1 MKKMR
6 GFVTLA
12 ITVALGAGSLLSAS
26 SAEGQQAASGSAL
39 SAAIGSLSEMM
50 PQLAGSTDELRLQKW
65 KLHGDDRDAVERDV
79 ASVRRDVDVV
89 LPPLVQQ
96 AQAAPGSVAKGLAV
110 YRNVNA
116 LYDVMLRTTI
126 TAQYSGNRDD
136 LAVLG
141 QALDKLEAVRKQ
153 LGQALLDTAATQEA
167 TLAKLQQATVV
178 QPSAANAGPKHIV
191 VDDGPV
197 KKKAPAKKPAAK
209 KPAAGTPAGGTGSG
223 TTAPAQ

>member
-1 MKKMR
+1 
-6 GFVTLA
+6 
-12 ITVALGAGSLLSAS
+12 
-26 SAEGQQAASGSAL
+26 
-39 SAAIGSLSEMM
+39 M

-79 ASVRRDVDVV
+79 ASVRKDVDVV

-126 TAQYSGNRDD
+126 TAQYSGNKDD

-141 QALDKLEAVRKQ
+141 QALDKLEAVRKE

-178 QPSAANAGPKHIV
+178 QQSAANAGPKHIV

-209 KPAAGTPAGGTGSG
+209 KPAAGTPAGGT
-223 TTAPAQ
+223 Q